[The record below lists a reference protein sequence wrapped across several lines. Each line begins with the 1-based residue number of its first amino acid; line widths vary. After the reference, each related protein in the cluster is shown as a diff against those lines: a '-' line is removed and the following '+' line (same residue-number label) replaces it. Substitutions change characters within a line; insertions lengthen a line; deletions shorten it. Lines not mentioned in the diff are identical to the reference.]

1 MSHENLAPTRGWRVY
16 HRTVIGL
23 VVFILFLPIAATVL
37 YAFSSSWGATVL
49 PDGLTLRWFIQLL
62 TDPRFMTAL
71 VRSFF
76 ICFLTLVFSTLLVLP
91 MVFAVFYHFPRLKD
105 LMEVLIILPFAVPP
119 VVSSVGLLQVYAGD
133 PLPIVGTPWILI
145 GTYFTITVPFM
156 YRALAN
162 GLEGINLKDLINAA
176 HLLGANTFTAFMRC
190 ILPNLNR
197 ALLASLFLSFSFLMG
212 EFVFANILVGT
223 RFETL
228 QIYLYTK
235 RMTSGHLNAAIVA
248 TYFFLTLI
256 LTWVAMYLSRPK
268 RAKEAGS
275 ESAD

>member
-1 MSHENLAPTRGWRVY
+1 M
-16 HRTVIGL
+16 IGL
-23 VVFILFLPIAATVL
+23 TALFLLLPIAATVL
-37 YAFSSSWGATVL
+37 YAFSSSWGATIL
-49 PDGLTLRWFIQLL
+49 PDGLTVKWFVQLL
-62 TDPRFMTAL
+62 TDPRFLAAMG
-71 VRSFF
+71 RSFL
-76 ICFLTLVFSTLLVLP
+76 ICLGTLAFSTLLVLP
-91 MVFAVFYHFPRLKD
+91 AVFAVFYYFPKLKD

-119 VVSSVGLLQVYAGD
+119 VVSAVGLLQIYAGE
-133 PLPIVGTPWILI
+133 PFKIVGTPWILI

-162 GLEGINLKDLINAA
+162 GLEGINLRDLIDAA
-176 HLLGANTFTAFMRC
+176 HLLGASTFSAFMRC

-223 RFETL
+223 RYETL

-248 TYFFLTLI
+248 TYFFLTLL
-256 LTWVAMYLSRPK
+256 LTWAAMYLSRPRRERRGGK
-268 RAKEAGS
+268 
-275 ESAD
+275 

>member
-1 MSHENLAPTRGWRVY
+1 MPRSETDNRLGGQQLY
-16 HRTVIGL
+16 HRFVIGL
-23 VVFILFLPIAATVL
+23 TALFLLLPIAATVL
-37 YAFSSSWGATVL
+37 YAFSSSWGATIL
-49 PDGLTLRWFIQLL
+49 PDGLTVKWFVQLL
-62 TDPRFMTAL
+62 TDPRFLAAMG
-71 VRSFF
+71 RSFL
-76 ICFLTLVFSTLLVLP
+76 ICLGTLAFSTLLVLP
-91 MVFAVFYHFPRLKD
+91 AVFAVFYYFPKLKD

-119 VVSSVGLLQVYAGD
+119 VVSAVGLLQIYAGE
-133 PLPIVGTPWILI
+133 PFKIVGTPWILI

-162 GLEGINLKDLINAA
+162 GLEGINLRDLIDAA
-176 HLLGANTFTAFMRC
+176 HLLGASTFSAFMRC

-223 RFETL
+223 RYETL

-248 TYFFLTLI
+248 TYFFLTLL
-256 LTWVAMYLSRPK
+256 LTWAAMYLSRP
-268 RAKEAGS
+268 RRERRGGN
-275 ESAD
+275 

>member
-1 MSHENLAPTRGWRVY
+1 MPRSETDNRLGGQQLY
-16 HRTVIGL
+16 HRFVIGL
-23 VVFILFLPIAATVL
+23 TALFLLLPIAATVL
-37 YAFSSSWGATVL
+37 YAFSSSWGATIL
-49 PDGLTLRWFIQLL
+49 PDGLTVKWFVQLL
-62 TDPRFMTAL
+62 TDPRFLAAMGS
-71 VRSFF
+71 SFL
-76 ICFLTLVFSTLLVLP
+76 ICLGTLAFSTLLVLP
-91 MVFAVFYHFPRLKD
+91 AVFAVFYYFPKLKD

-119 VVSSVGLLQVYAGD
+119 VVSAVGLLQIYAGE
-133 PLPIVGTPWILI
+133 PFKIVGTPWILI

-162 GLEGINLKDLINAA
+162 GLEGINLRDLIDAA
-176 HLLGANTFTAFMRC
+176 HLLGASTFSAFMRC

-223 RFETL
+223 RYETL

-248 TYFFLTLI
+248 TYFFLTLL
-256 LTWVAMYLSRPK
+256 LTWAAMYLSRP
-268 RAKEAGS
+268 RRERRGGN
-275 ESAD
+275 

>member
-1 MSHENLAPTRGWRVY
+1 MPRSDRLQGGGSQLY
-16 HRTVIGL
+16 HKCVIAL
-23 VVFILFLPIAATVL
+23 TALFLLLPIAATVL
-37 YAFSSSWGATVL
+37 YAFSSSWGATIL
-49 PDGLTLRWFIQLL
+49 PDGLSVKWFVRLL
-62 TDPRFMTAL
+62 TDPRFMSAMG
-71 VRSFF
+71 RSFF
-76 ICFLTLVFSTLLVLP
+76 ICLATLVVSTLLVLP
-91 MVFAVFYHFPRLKD
+91 AVFAVFYYFPKLKD
-105 LMEVLIILPFAVPP
+105 VMEILIILPFAVPP
-119 VVSSVGLLQVYAGD
+119 VVSAVGLLQIYAGD
-133 PLPIVGTPWILI
+133 PLPIVGTPWILV

-162 GLEGINLKDLINAA
+162 GLEGINLKDLIDAA
-176 HLLGANTFTAFMRC
+176 HLLGASTFSAFMRC

-268 RAKEAGS
+268 RERKAAH
-275 ESAD
+275 

>member
-1 MSHENLAPTRGWRVY
+1 MSLNRQKRFDWASVY
-16 HRTVIGL
+16 HGSVIGL
-23 VVFILFLPIAATVL
+23 VVLILALPIVATVL
-37 YAFSSSWGATVL
+37 YAFSTHWGPTIL
-49 PDGLTLRWFIQLL
+49 PDGLTLKWVSQLVH
-62 TDPRFMTAL
+62 DPRFMVAL
-71 VRSFF
+71 GRSFL
-76 ICFLTLVFSTLLVLP
+76 ICLATLAFSTLLVLP
-91 MVFAVFYHFPRLKD
+91 MVFAVFYYFPKLKEW
-105 LMEVLIILPFAVPP
+105 MEVVIILPFAVPP
-119 VVSSVGLLQVYAGD
+119 VVSSVGLLQIYAGD

-162 GLEGINLKDLINAA
+162 GLEGINLKDLIDAA
-176 HLLGANTFTAFMRC
+176 HLLGANTFSAFMRC

-197 ALLASLFLSFSFLMG
+197 ALLASLFISFSFLMG

-235 RMTSGHLNAAIVA
+235 RMTSGHLNAGIVA

-256 LTWVAMYLSRPK
+256 LTWVAMYISRPK
-268 RAKEAGS
+268 RELRQI
-275 ESAD
+275 EEE

>member
-1 MSHENLAPTRGWRVY
+1 M
-16 HRTVIGL
+16 
-23 VVFILFLPIAATVL
+23 
-37 YAFSSSWGATVL
+37 
-49 PDGLTLRWFIQLL
+49 
-62 TDPRFMTAL
+62 
-71 VRSFF
+71 
-76 ICFLTLVFSTLLVLP
+76 
-91 MVFAVFYHFPRLKD
+91 
-105 LMEVLIILPFAVPP
+105 PP
-119 VVSSVGLLQVYAGD
+119 VVSSVGLLQIYAGE
-133 PLPIVGTPWILI
+133 PFVIVGTPWILV

-162 GLEGINLKDLINAA
+162 GLEGINLKDLIDAA
-176 HLLGANTFTAFMRC
+176 HLLGASTFSAFMRC

-223 RFETL
+223 RYETL

-256 LTWVAMYLSRPK
+256 LTWAAMYLSRPK
-268 RAKEAGS
+268 RERK
-275 ESAD
+275 SAQA

>member
-1 MSHENLAPTRGWRVY
+1 MPRSETDNRLGGQRLY
-16 HRTVIGL
+16 HRFVIGL
-23 VVFILFLPIAATVL
+23 TALFLLLPIAATVL
-37 YAFSSSWGATVL
+37 YAFSSSWGATIL
-49 PDGLTLRWFIQLL
+49 PDGLTVKWFVQLL
-62 TDPRFMTAL
+62 TDPRFLAAMG
-71 VRSFF
+71 RSFL
-76 ICFLTLVFSTLLVLP
+76 ICLGTLAFSTLLVLP
-91 MVFAVFYHFPRLKD
+91 AVFAVFYYFPKLKD

-119 VVSSVGLLQVYAGD
+119 VVSAVGLLQIYAGE
-133 PLPIVGTPWILI
+133 PFKIVGTPWILI

-162 GLEGINLKDLINAA
+162 GLEGINLRDLIDAA
-176 HLLGANTFTAFMRC
+176 HLLGASTFSAFMRC

-223 RFETL
+223 RYETL

-248 TYFFLTLI
+248 TYFFLTLL
-256 LTWVAMYLSRPK
+256 LTWAAMYLSRP
-268 RAKEAGS
+268 RRERRGGN
-275 ESAD
+275 